1 MSYSKYYLWKK
12 QVSYDS
18 GVTWQ
23 DVTPLET
30 APSGD
35 PIGTYATLEECEE
48 IIPLSAQYLTFIAS
62 DDITVTF
69 TPENSNVLYY
79 SKNSG
84 STWTQGNTIAMDAG
98 DEVMFK
104 GNMTP
109 NSNGIGKF
117 SSNGSFEALGNPMS
131 LLFGDNFSDQTS
143 LSGKNNAFAY
153 LFQDC
158 TYLQSIGNLVLPAT
172 TLATGCYQGMFGYCS
187 SLTTIPS
194 GLLPATTLAHSCY
207 HSMFFF
213 CSSLT
218 TVPTDLLPATT
229 LSICCYQFMFKSCMA
244 LASIP
249 SGFLPATTL
258 ALGCYNQ
265 MFAYCTSL
273 TTVPNG
279 LLPATTLAHSCYSA
293 MFENCTSLSSIP
305 SGLLLATTL
314 ADYCYHGMFGY
325 CSSLTTAPTLS
336 ATTLVA
342 NCYRQMFYNCTNLN
356 SITCLATDISASDC
370 TLGWLAFTAASGTF
384 TKAASMSSWG
394 SGSNGIPDGWTV
406 QDAS

>member
-35 PIGTYATLEECEE
+35 PIGTYATLEECEGV
-48 IIPLSAQYLTFIAS
+48 IPLSAQYLTFIAS

-98 DEVMFK
+98 DEVMLK
-104 GNMTP
+104 GTMT
-109 NSNGIGKF
+109 SSSFGSGIGTF

-131 LLFGDNFSDQTS
+131 LLYGDNFSGQTS
-143 LSGKNNAFAY
+143 LSGKNNAFFN
-153 LFQDC
+153 LFSGC

-172 TLATGCYQGMFGYCS
+172 TLSENCYIGMFQGCT
-187 SLTTIPS
+187 SLTAIPS
-194 GLLPATTLAHSCY
+194 GLLPATTLTFQCY
-207 HSMFFF
+207 HSMFDGCTSLTAIPSDLLPATTLEGACYQYMFRN

-218 TVPTDLLPATT
+218 SIPSGLLPATTLGGACYNVMFAGCTSLTTLPSNLLPATT
-229 LSICCYQFMFKSCMA
+229 LSIGCYQAMFD
-244 LASIP
+244 
-249 SGFLPATTL
+249 G
-258 ALGCYNQ
+258 
-265 MFAYCTSL
+265 CTSL
-273 TTVPNG
+273 QTAPD
-279 LLPATTLAHSCYSA
+279 LL
-293 MFENCTSLSSIP
+293 
-305 SGLLLATTL
+305 
-314 ADYCYHGMFGY
+314 
-325 CSSLTTAPTLS
+325 APTL
-336 ATTLVA
+336 VEG
-342 NCYRQMFYNCTNLN
+342 CYRNMFKNCSNLN
-356 SITCLATDISASDC
+356 YIKCLATDISASDC
-370 TLGWLAFTAASGTF
+370 TLGWLLFTAASGTF

-394 SGSNGIPDGWTV
+394 TGPNGIPDGWTV